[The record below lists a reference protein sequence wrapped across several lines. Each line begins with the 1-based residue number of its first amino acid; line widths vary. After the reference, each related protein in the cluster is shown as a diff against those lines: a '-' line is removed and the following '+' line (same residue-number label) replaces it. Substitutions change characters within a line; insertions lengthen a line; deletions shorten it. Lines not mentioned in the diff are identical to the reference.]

1 VSRPLRLT
9 TIVLGVVVF
18 LTISVGL
25 GRFLTTENAERDAV
39 LGLLGAQA
47 RGDESAVV
55 SRLSGCRAAPSCL
68 AAVHANVTRLRRAG
82 DVKILSLSSNTAY
95 ALASETGRTR
105 VAWEVAGRLPVVQC
119 VLVRRHGNA
128 VSGLSISLLALSPP
142 IPNTGD
148 C

>member
-1 VSRPLRLT
+1 M
-9 TIVLGVVVF
+9 LGVVVF
-18 LTISVGL
+18 LTISIGL
-25 GRFLTTENAERDAV
+25 ARFLTTENAERDAV
-39 LGLLGAQA
+39 LGLLSAQA

-55 SRLSGCRAAPSCL
+55 SRLSGCRASPSCL
-68 AAVHANVTRLRRAG
+68 AGVHANVTRLRRAG

-95 ALASETGRTR
+95 ALTSETGHTR
-105 VAWEVAGRLPVVQC
+105 VAWDVPGRLPVVQC